1 MGKDKQ
7 DWINDYF
14 EGRLS
19 REQQVEF
26 DLLLQADDELAG
38 DFQFEKD
45 LREVLVRHERAALKA
60 ELQQMDRQPAVVR
73 RLFGW
78 WKVAAALLLLLG
90 LAGTL
95 WLTLR
100 PTSTGQLYAQY
111 MAPYPNVLTPA
122 VRGADADASA
132 LAEALALYEA
142 EDYAAAAG
150 RLEQLYAKSPQK
162 PIAFYR
168 ALCLLYMEQPAEA
181 LVLLEQWEHEEEG
194 HPPVTVMHWYQA
206 LAHLQMNQADEA
218 LRFFTL
224 VSQSGD
230 SLATP
235 AGEII
240 KILKDL

>member
-1 MGKDKQ
+1 MEKDKQ
-7 DWINDYF
+7 DWINKYF
-14 EGRLS
+14 EGKLTRD
-19 REQQVEF
+19 QQVDF
-26 DLLLQADDELAG
+26 DLLLQEDAELAA
-38 DFQFEKD
+38 DFQFEKEV
-45 LREVLVRHERAALKA
+45 REAVIRQERAVLKA
-60 ELQQMDRQPAVVR
+60 ELQQLDRQPDVLR
-73 RLFGW
+73 RYFGW

-111 MAPYPNVLTPA
+111 MAPYPNVLAPA
-122 VRGADADASA
+122 VRGAEADASA

-142 EDYAAAAG
+142 EDYAAAAH
-150 RLEQLYAKSPQK
+150 RLEQLYATSPQK
-162 PIAFYR
+162 SIAFYR
-168 ALCLLYMEQPAEA
+168 ALCLLYLEQPAEA

-194 HPPVTVMHWYQA
+194 QPVVAVMHWYQA